1 MRIKI
6 SFMIF
11 IICITFFVT
20 GNDFAQAA
28 EKKAVF
34 VIDLPVNILS
44 SQYFQRQTETK
55 IRTKISPAVQLIP
68 LVATQLEVR
77 VYKDNKGLKEADKL
91 SRYDLK
97 KLNNKWQADWIV
109 YITLDLIGKKGME
122 SVTDNM
128 LGSYTYGME
137 KYYIAD
143 YGYAAEIYNAA
154 NNKWQHINKGSGGKK
169 GAKDIKSFMINY
181 GRKYDDRYL
190 NLVLQ
195 AIDGLPIIN

>member
-11 IICITFFVT
+11 VICLTFFVV
-20 GNDFAQAA
+20 GNNFAQAA

-34 VIDLPVNILS
+34 VIDVPVNILS

-55 IRTKISPAVQLIP
+55 IKTKVSPAVQLVP

-77 VYKDNKGLKEADKL
+77 VYKDNKGLKEAAKL

-97 KLNNKWQADWIV
+97 KLNSKWQADWIV
-109 YITLDLIGKKGME
+109 YIAFDLIGKKGME

-128 LGSYTYGME
+128 LGSYTYGAE
-137 KYYIAD
+137 KDYIAD
-143 YGYAAEIYNAA
+143 YGYTAEIYNAA

-181 GRKYDDRYL
+181 GRKYDERYL

-195 AIDGLPIIN
+195 AINEMHLIN

>member
-11 IICITFFVT
+11 VICLTFFVA
-20 GNDFAQAA
+20 GKDFAQAA

-55 IRTKISPAVQLIP
+55 IRTKVSPAVQIVP

-77 VYKDNKGLKEADKL
+77 VYKDNKGLNEAAKL

-97 KLNNKWQADWIV
+97 KLNSKWKADWIV

-128 LGSYTYGME
+128 LGSYTGVE

-143 YGYAAEIYNAA
+143 YGYTAEIYNAA

-195 AIDGLPIIN
+195 AINEMPLIN

>member
-11 IICITFFVT
+11 IICITFFIA
-20 GNDFAQAA
+20 GNNFAQAA

-55 IRTKISPAVQLIP
+55 IRTKVSSAVQIVP

-77 VYKDNKGLKEADKL
+77 VYKDNKGLKEAAKL

-97 KLNNKWQADWIV
+97 KLNSKWQADWIV
-109 YITLDLIGKKGME
+109 YITLDLIAKKGME
-122 SVTDNM
+122 NFAAYM
-128 LGSYTYGME
+128 LGGYTYGAE
-137 KYYIAD
+137 KQYIAD
-143 YGYAAEIYNAA
+143 YGYTAEIYNAVS
-154 NNKWQHINKGSGGKK
+154 NKWQNINKGSGGKK
-169 GAKDIKSFMINY
+169 GPKDIKSFMINY
-181 GRKYDDRYL
+181 GHKYDDRYL

-195 AIDGLPIIN
+195 AIDELRIFD

>member
-11 IICITFFVT
+11 VICLTFFVV
-20 GNDFAQAA
+20 GNNFAQAA

-34 VIDLPVNILS
+34 VIDVPVNILS
-44 SQYFQRQTETK
+44 SQQFQKQTEIK
-55 IRTKISPAVQLIP
+55 IRTKVSPAVQLVP

-77 VYKDNKGLKEADKL
+77 VYKDNKGLNEAAKL

-97 KLNNKWQADWIV
+97 KLNSKWQADWIV
-109 YITLDLIGKKGME
+109 YITLDLIAKKGME
-122 SVTDNM
+122 NFTAYM
-128 LGSYTYGME
+128 LGGYTYSAE
-137 KYYIAD
+137 KQYIAD
-143 YGYAAEIYNAA
+143 YGYTVEIYNAVSS
-154 NNKWQHINKGSGGKK
+154 KWQNINKGSGVKK
-169 GAKDIKSFMINY
+169 SSKDIKSFMINY

-195 AIDGLPIIN
+195 AIDELRIFD